1 MQTLRET
8 RSSQEEY
15 SGVLKNSKSYAA
27 ISTLRITELQS
38 ITNER
43 PTHGTS
49 KVPTKNHTQS
59 SWRKIPLD

>member
-49 KVPTKNHTQS
+49 KVPTKNHT
-59 SWRKIPLD
+59 